1 MTTVF
6 WADATEREITGVAG
20 LISALEAW
28 HRWWADRWGF
38 RRGLE
43 LGAEVRNIVVP
54 FSQSFNAE
62 VEGVVGLIC
71 AIYAWREWWHRRT
84 MALFQSQFDPCPTCH
99 HRPFLACDCFGN

>member
-6 WADATEREITGVAG
+6 WADATEREITGVVG
-20 LISALEAW
+20 LISTLEAW

-54 FSQSFNAE
+54 FSRSWNAE
-62 VEGVVGLIC
+62 IEGVVGLIC
-71 AIYAWREWWHRRT
+71 AIYAWHRYCLVQAMLTAAVKAFMRT
-84 MALFQSQFDPCPTCH
+84 QG
-99 HRPFLACDCFGN
+99 LAVP